1 MNLLEDLARIYDLN
15 EDSVGIVME
24 KNAVLLP
31 LYHAAQNTQIT
42 VTINMRG
49 EFVSA
54 ITNAPEEEFTVI
66 PTTLD
71 SSCRASNNA
80 PHGCGDRVD
89 YLSGNLDEFFPEI
102 RVDEDKTSRNKK
114 RNEIYLEQLR
124 EWAESP
130 YATPKVQAIYDYEAK
145 GCLLNDLYNSHIFPN
160 AEGEELSS
168 KMKINKISIDTC
180 AIRFRVECDGPD
192 SIIMEDDDY
201 IAETWL
207 DKEMSRSWIEF
218 YGNKVAE
225 TFPKDYCYVSGKYT
239 PITTKHSNGIRAN
252 SDFAKL
258 ISANENGMIVFS
270 GTRFHDASEAMV
282 VGYETSLKAHSA
294 LRWMISL
301 QGRRSGGNILLAW
314 DDFGKP
320 VYVPYEMDTPT
331 TYGYAELPVEE
342 KLFATS
348 EEYMTFL
355 RQKAEEY
362 EEENGTIHFLEL
374 DSSNPGGDLKGRI
387 AVLDYQVYSAKD
399 YYENVLSWHSKY
411 YWNIF
416 RGKENRFTGS
426 PSIYDYVNAAYGV
439 EQKTGLSV
447 TSKSMFTKQYN
458 RLVKCVILGCP
469 IPDDTIR
476 QLVSHASNPMK
487 YQLSRARIWT
497 IACAAINGKEKM
509 DIMLDKEC
517 LDRDYLFGRVLALAN
532 HVERQTFTET
542 DRGRE
547 TNAIRFMADY
557 VNHPATTWGLLFQKL
572 QPYFKKL
579 NRSNPFIGEYYR
591 KEINA
596 VVEKISA
603 EDFNDKR
610 LGNKYLLG
618 FSSQSAALVAKREK
632 KNETNENEDAFTG
645 GKE

>member
-1 MNLLEDLARIYDLN
+1 MNLLEDLAKIYDLN

-24 KNAVLLP
+24 RNAVLFP

-49 EFVSA
+49 EFVGA
-54 ITNAPEEEFTVI
+54 TVNAPEEEFTVI

-71 SSCRASNNA
+71 SSCRAKTNA

-89 YLSGNLDEFFPEI
+89 YLAGNLDEFFPEI
-102 RVDEDKTSRNKK
+102 RMDEDKIFRNQK
-114 RNEIYLEQLR
+114 RNEIYLEQLS

-130 YATPKVQAIYDYEAK
+130 YATPKVQAIYDYESK
-145 GCLLNDLYNSHIFPN
+145 GCLLNDLYSSHIFPN
-160 AEGEELSS
+160 EEGEELSS
-168 KMKINKISIDTC
+168 KMKLNKITIDTC
-180 AIRFRVECDGPD
+180 AVRFRVECDE
-192 SIIMEDDDY
+192 EDDEY
-201 IAETWL
+201 VAETWL
-207 DKEMSRSWIEF
+207 DREMVRSWIEF

-225 TFPKDYCYVSGKYT
+225 TFPKDYCYVSGEYI
-239 PITTKHSNGIRAN
+239 PVTTKHSNGLRAN

-282 VGYETSLKAHSA
+282 IGYETSLKAHNA

-331 TYGYAELPVEE
+331 TYGYVELPVEE
-342 KLFATS
+342 KLFSTS
-348 EEYMTFL
+348 EEYMEFL
-355 RQKAEEY
+355 EQKAKEY
-362 EEENGTIHFLEL
+362 EEENGEIHFLEL

-399 YYENVLSWHSKY
+399 YYTNVLSWHKKY
-411 YWNIF
+411 YWNILK
-416 RGKENRFTGS
+416 GKENRFTGS

-439 EQKTGLSV
+439 EQKMGLSV
-447 TSKSMFTKQYN
+447 SSKSMFTKQYN
-458 RLVKCVILGCP
+458 RLVKCVILGNP
-469 IPDDTIR
+469 LPDDTIR
-476 QLVSHASNPMK
+476 QLVSHASTPMK
-487 YQLSRARIWT
+487 YPLSRARIWT
-497 IACAAINGKEKM
+497 MACAAINGKEKM

-547 TNAIRFMADY
+547 TNAIRFMSDF
-557 VNHPATTWGLLFQKL
+557 VNRPATTWGLLFQKL

-579 NRSNPFIGEYYR
+579 NRSNPFIEEYYR
-591 KEINA
+591 KEINSI
-596 VVEKISA
+596 VEMISA

-618 FSSQSAALVAKREK
+618 FSSQSAALVAKRAK
-632 KNETNENEDAFTG
+632 KNENETEEKSENEFTG